1 MKNLISSLSIKSV
14 LISAEN
20 ENTNLKGGEFTIE
33 SKKSGTDFTYR
44 IITKP
49 FNGRP
54 YTHVYIETQYLKF
67 KHIGTYKYG
76 NIYKKGEK
84 VLTPGATA
92 IGHVLNQVQKNN
104 TETLDKQLN
113 TYHLG
118 SCLKCGRTL
127 TDANSLKTGIGPV
140 CGHK

>member
-1 MKNLISSLSIKSV
+1 MKNLISSASIKSV

-33 SKKSGTDFTYR
+33 SKKTGKDFTYKVL
-44 IITKP
+44 TKP
-49 FNGRP
+49 YNGRE
-54 YTHVYIETQYLKF
+54 YTHVYIESEYLKF

-76 NIYKKGEK
+76 NIYKKGER

-92 IGHVLNQVQKNN
+92 ISYVLDKVQKNKIDA
-104 TETLDKQLN
+104 LDEQLN

-127 TDANSLKTGIGPV
+127 TDANSIKTGIGPV